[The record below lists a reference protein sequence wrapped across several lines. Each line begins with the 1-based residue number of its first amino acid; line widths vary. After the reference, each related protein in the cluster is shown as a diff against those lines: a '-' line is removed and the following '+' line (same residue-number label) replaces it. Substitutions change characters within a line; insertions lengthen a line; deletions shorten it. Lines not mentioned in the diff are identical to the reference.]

1 MKIYTVDNLYMWV
14 ILYGVVLSVSGAS
27 LPTILNLERA
37 ISLNDRVEL
46 SQLSARDRVRHG
58 RLLQSTIGVV
68 DYPLLGTYKSNR
80 VGLYYTKV
88 QLGTPP
94 QEFNVQIDTGSDVLW
109 VGCAGCTDCPTT
121 TNLQDVQLGAFNP
134 SGSSSASIISCSDKR
149 CGMGMPSADALCDNA
164 NHCAYQFKYGDG
176 SGTEGYYVSD
186 VLHLTTI
193 GDNRK
198 SNSSVKVMFGC
209 SLMQSGD
216 LSKTDRA
223 VDGIFGLGQQAMSVV
238 TQLSSKG
245 VAPAA
250 FSHCLRG
257 DENGGGVLVFGSIVD
272 PGIVYTPLVPSQPH
286 YNLDLQSIS
295 INNQKLPIDASV
307 FTSSTTTGTIIDSGT
322 TLTYLAE
329 AAYDPFVNAI
339 SAAVSQSVRPLL
351 SRGNTC
357 YLITSSVN
365 DVFPQVSLNFAGG
378 ASMVLRP
385 QDYLLEQSFIAGNA
399 VWCMGIQKIEGQ
411 AISIL
416 GDLVLKDKAVVYD
429 LANQQIGWV
438 NYDCSLSV
446 NVSLNTGPHS
456 NTFVN
461 TGELSSGISSR
472 NLQPLTPL
480 HGQTTPSTS
489 TQTIGPPFN
498 SCTTTCKSV
507 QPPYYHHPPR
517 ATLQHAAPP
526 TAISTTH
533 ALSGD
538 QMVPPSNPQPPLP
551 Q

>member
-1 MKIYTVDNLYMWV
+1 MKKIYYILSNLYIWV
-14 ILYGVVLSVSGAS
+14 ILYLYAVVLPLSAAS
-27 LPTILNLERA
+27 FPTILNLERA
-37 ISLNDRVEL
+37 ISFNDRVQL
-46 SQLSARDRVRHG
+46 SQLTARDRLRHG
-58 RLLQSTIGVV
+58 RLLQSTNGVV
-68 DYPLLGTYKSNR
+68 DFTLSGTYKSYR

-109 VGCAGCTDCPTT
+109 VGCSGCTGCPTT
-121 TNLQDVQLGAFNP
+121 TNLKDVHLGAFNP
-134 SGSSSASIISCSDKR
+134 SGSSSASVIPCSDKR
-149 CGMGMPSADALCDNA
+149 CSMGAPSADALCDSA

-186 VLHLTTI
+186 VLHLTTV
-193 GDNRK
+193 GGNPK
-198 SNSSVKVMFGC
+198 SNSSVKVIFGC
-209 SLMQSGD
+209 SVTQSGD

-238 TQLSSKG
+238 SQLSSKG

-295 INNQKLPIDASV
+295 INNQKLPIDAAV
-307 FTSSTTTGTIIDSGT
+307 FTTSITTGTIIDSGT

-329 AAYDPFVNAI
+329 AAYDPFVSAI
-339 SAAVSQSVRPLL
+339 TAAVSQSVRPLL
-351 SRGNTC
+351 SRGNAC

-365 DVFPQVSLNFAGG
+365 DIFPQVSLNFAGG

-385 QDYLLEQSFIAGNA
+385 QDYLLEQNSIAGDA
-399 VWCMGIQKIEGQ
+399 VWCMGIQKIDGQ
-411 AISIL
+411 AITIL

-438 NYDCSLSV
+438 NYDCSRPV

-461 TGELSSGISSR
+461 TGELSGGISSR
-472 NLQPLTPL
+472 NPQYLTVC
-480 HGQTTPSTS
+480 
-489 TQTIGPPFN
+489 IA
-498 SCTTTCKSV
+498 V
-507 QPPYYHHPPR
+507 MV
-517 ATLQHAAPP
+517 TLA
-526 TAISTTH
+526 S
-533 ALSGD
+533 LLF
-538 QMVPPSNPQPPLP
+538 M
-551 Q
+551 

>member
-1 MKIYTVDNLYMWV
+1 MKKIYYILSNLYIWV
-14 ILYGVVLSVSGAS
+14 ILYLYAVVLPLSAAS
-27 LPTILNLERA
+27 FPTILNLERA
-37 ISLNDRVEL
+37 ISFNDRVQL
-46 SQLSARDRVRHG
+46 SQLTARDRLRHG
-58 RLLQSTIGVV
+58 RLLQSTNGVV
-68 DYPLLGTYKSNR
+68 DFTLSGTYKSYR

-109 VGCAGCTDCPTT
+109 VGCSGCTGCPTT
-121 TNLQDVQLGAFNP
+121 TNLKDVHLGAFNP
-134 SGSSSASIISCSDKR
+134 SGSSSASVIPCSDKR
-149 CGMGMPSADALCDNA
+149 CSMGAPSADALCDSA

-186 VLHLTTI
+186 VLHLTTV
-193 GDNRK
+193 GGNPK
-198 SNSSVKVMFGC
+198 SNSSVKVIFGC
-209 SLMQSGD
+209 SVTQSGD

-238 TQLSSKG
+238 SQLSSKG

-295 INNQKLPIDASV
+295 INNQKLPIDAAV
-307 FTSSTTTGTIIDSGT
+307 FTTSITTGTIIDSGT

-329 AAYDPFVNAI
+329 AAYDPFV
-339 SAAVSQSVRPLL
+339 SAA
-351 SRGNTC
+351 G
-357 YLITSSVN
+357 
-365 DVFPQVSLNFAGG
+365 D
-378 ASMVLRP
+378 
-385 QDYLLEQSFIAGNA
+385 A
-399 VWCMGIQKIEGQ
+399 VWCMGIQKIDGQ
-411 AISIL
+411 AITIL

-438 NYDCSLSV
+438 NYDCSRPV

-461 TGELSSGISSR
+461 TGELSGGISSR
-472 NLQPLTPL
+472 NPQYLTVC
-480 HGQTTPSTS
+480 
-489 TQTIGPPFN
+489 IA
-498 SCTTTCKSV
+498 V
-507 QPPYYHHPPR
+507 MV
-517 ATLQHAAPP
+517 TLA
-526 TAISTTH
+526 S
-533 ALSGD
+533 LLF
-538 QMVPPSNPQPPLP
+538 M
-551 Q
+551 